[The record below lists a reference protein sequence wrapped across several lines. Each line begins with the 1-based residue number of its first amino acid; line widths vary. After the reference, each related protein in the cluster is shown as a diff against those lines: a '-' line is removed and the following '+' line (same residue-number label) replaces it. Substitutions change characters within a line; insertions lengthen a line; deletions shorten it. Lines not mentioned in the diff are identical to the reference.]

1 MERSKKRRKGC
12 LKMDEDRKICKDD
25 IRERT
30 DVLIIDG
37 YIDEPSLLGVPPY
50 ISPEPRL
57 LCGVLEEYGLDWEYI
72 TADEY
77 RSYGLPIADKI
88 IVHGGVTVPGKYL
101 SGTPLTEEE
110 AEDIAEKAVV
120 ETFLGGPLARFSEV
134 QGYNHYSKKDLSAY
148 FYDYLNSEEKDRW
161 TTLDE
166 RNRWLVRGAKVVAR
180 HPMYP
185 DPLLAEIGTYRGC
198 PRYITG
204 GCSFCSEPL
213 YGKPE
218 FREQVDI
225 IEEIKELYDLG
236 IKHFRL
242 GGQSCTFSYKAE
254 GVGEKEIPRPR
265 PEEIKKLFE
274 GIWEKCENIE
284 VLHVDNANPAVIA
297 NFPEESKII
306 LEYLTEFTTSGNVLS
321 LGVESVDEKVIK
333 ANNLN
338 SNAEEVRKA
347 VKMINQ
353 VGAERGDNG
362 MPQLLPGLNFLAGL
376 KDEDSE
382 TYTNNFEF
390 LKGLLKENL
399 QLRRINIRQI
409 ISPEND
415 FDVKYKSEFK
425 RFKEK
430 VREEIDRPMLKRIL
444 PQGTVLKDVY
454 MEKRDGNK
462 TFGRQ
467 VGSYPLLVGV
477 EYPLDLGRYYD
488 IVVTDYGYR
497 SVTGIHHP
505 FFLDEVSFKQLIS
518 VPGIGK
524 KRAATIF
531 RKQPKNRSD
540 LKNMINN
547 ENDLDKIMKF
557 VKLKGE

>member
-1 MERSKKRRKGC
+1 
-12 LKMDEDRKICKDD
+12 MDDSLELCKND

-30 DVLIIDG
+30 NVLIIDG
-37 YIDEPSLLGVPPY
+37 YVDEPSLLGVPPY

-77 RSYGLPIADKI
+77 RNYGLPVADKI

-101 SGTPLTEEE
+101 SGKPLTEKE

-120 ETFLGGPLARFSEV
+120 ETFLGGPLARFSDIK
-134 QGYNHYSKKDLSAY
+134 GYNYYSKKDLSAY
-148 FYDYLNSEEKDRW
+148 FYEYLNGKEEDRW

-166 RNRWLVRGAKVVAR
+166 RNRWLVKGSEVVKR
-180 HPMYP
+180 HPMFP
-185 DPLLAEIGTYRGC
+185 DPLLAEIGAYRGC

-218 FREQVDI
+218 FREQEDI
-225 IEEIKELYDLG
+225 IKEIKALYDRG
-236 IKHFRL
+236 IRHFRL

-254 GVGEKEIPRPR
+254 GIGEREIPKPV
-265 PEEIKKLFE
+265 PKEIKKLFK
-274 GIWEKCENIE
+274 GIWDGCDDIK

-297 NFPEESKII
+297 NHPEESDEI
-306 LEYLTEFTTSGNVLS
+306 LRYLTEYTTSGNVLS
-321 LGVESVDEKVIK
+321 LGIESVDEKVIK

-338 SNAEEVRKA
+338 SNTEEVKKA
-347 VKMINQ
+347 VRMINQ
-353 VGAERGDNG
+353 AGAEKGDSG
-362 MPQLLPGLNFLAGL
+362 MPKLLPGLNFLAGL
-376 KDEDSE
+376 KGESPE
-382 TYTNNFEF
+382 SYEKNYEF
-390 LKGLLKENL
+390 LKGLLDEGL

-409 ISPEND
+409 IYQDDD

-425 RFKEK
+425 EFKEK
-430 VREEIDRPMLKRIL
+430 VRKGIDRPMLERIL

-454 MEKRDGNK
+454 MEKREGKK

-477 EYPLDLGRYYD
+477 EYPLGLGRYHD
-488 IVVTDYGYR
+488 IVITDYGYR

-505 FFLDEVSFKQLIS
+505 FFLDEVSFEQLKA

-524 KRAATIF
+524 RRAATIF
-531 RKQPKNRSD
+531 RKQPKTKSD
-540 LKNMINN
+540 LKDIIDNK
-547 ENDLDKIMKF
+547 EDLEKILKF
-557 VKLKGE
+557 VQFEGD